1 MKLDFITL
9 VILLTMA
16 VAFYNAMTTPS
27 EIPIEVVTAF
37 IFLAIVVLA
46 YYNSKY

>member
-16 VAFYNAMTTPS
+16 ITFYKNLTNQGD
-27 EIPIEVVTAF
+27 IPIEVVTAF

-46 YYNSKY
+46 YYNSK

>member
-16 VAFYNAMTTPS
+16 ITFYKNLTNPGD
-27 EIPIEVVTAF
+27 IPIEVVTAF

>member
-16 VAFYNAMTTPS
+16 ITFYKNLTNPS
-27 EIPIEVVTAF
+27 DIPIEVVTAF

-46 YYNSKY
+46 YYNSK